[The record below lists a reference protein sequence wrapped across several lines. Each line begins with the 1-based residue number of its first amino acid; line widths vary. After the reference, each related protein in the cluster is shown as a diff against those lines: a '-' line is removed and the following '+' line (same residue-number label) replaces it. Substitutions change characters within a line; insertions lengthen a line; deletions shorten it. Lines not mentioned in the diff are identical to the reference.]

1 MSAKP
6 GKQTAHEWEAFLSL
20 SRVWDL
26 ATLDAAVYGRLERAC
41 GRLNGKAPVS
51 RKELLL
57 ESGLSFFEE
66 CAEPDLALMS
76 LVRQGILQPVP
87 FQPFF
92 FTIHAA
98 QAALVSETCEP
109 VAYSSKESSMQQAK
123 LTAEMPSPAPV
134 LLPVGT
140 APDVPVTTLSE
151 LPPEVAERLKQPLP
165 PEAISPHSRI
175 QGLSS
180 VKAIYIVE
188 RLNQV
193 FNLNGWEDEY
203 DVVETGPMVV
213 VRGCLRIPKY
223 GIVRQQYGGND
234 NPDRGDAYKGACT
247 DALSK
252 CASQLG
258 IAIDVYKGCA
268 PGSLR
273 TADATPPIEDSSR
286 IDLQPESDDRRA
298 GRFREMERVLGT
310 NAYLAVFSQNGYAEE
325 PATLEIDNARVV
337 YADLLRLLRRR
348 FEFLRQQVDK
358 SSYRRLLYALR
369 LSANTKLN
377 AEQLIRVFEAL
388 WEVIDAQF

>member
-1 MSAKP
+1 
-6 GKQTAHEWEAFLSL
+6 
-20 SRVWDL
+20 
-26 ATLDAAVYGRLERAC
+26 
-41 GRLNGKAPVS
+41 
-51 RKELLL
+51 
-57 ESGLSFFEE
+57 
-66 CAEPDLALMS
+66 
-76 LVRQGILQPVP
+76 
-87 FQPFF
+87 
-92 FTIHAA
+92 
-98 QAALVSETCEP
+98 
-109 VAYSSKESSMQQAK
+109 MQQAK
-123 LTAEMPSPAPV
+123 LTAEMPSPSPV

-140 APDVPVTTLSE
+140 APDIPVTTLSE

-165 PEAISPHSRI
+165 PEAILPHPRI

-203 DVVETGPMVV
+203 DVVETVPMVV

-258 IAIDVYKGCA
+258 IAIDVYKGCV

-273 TADATPPIEDSSR
+273 ARGATPPSEDPSR
-286 IDLQPESDDRRA
+286 IDLQPVSDDRRA

-310 NAYLAVFSQNGYAEE
+310 NAYLAVFSQNGYGEE
-325 PATLEIDNARVV
+325 PAVLEIDNARVV

-348 FEFLRQQVDK
+348 FEFLRQQVGK
-358 SSYRRLLYALR
+358 SSYRRLLYTLR
-369 LSANTKLN
+369 LSANAKLN

-388 WEVIDAQF
+388 WEVIDAQS